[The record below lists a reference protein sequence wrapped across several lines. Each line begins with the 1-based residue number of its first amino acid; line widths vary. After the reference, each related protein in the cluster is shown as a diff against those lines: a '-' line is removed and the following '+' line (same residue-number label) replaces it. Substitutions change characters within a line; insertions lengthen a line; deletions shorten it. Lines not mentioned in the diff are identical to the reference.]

1 MAMYQIECA
10 YTCHTGNIR
19 ANNEDNFWCFGES
32 LPVNNEGTKGI
43 CSKII
48 SGNRVPAMAVFDGMG
63 GESCGE
69 IAAFLA
75 SEEFGKFYNAN
86 KRMLRDMPEDFIDGV
101 CEKDESGSMQ
111 IWDRASY
118 SELWEAQWR
127 CSSLHRSLCLPAI
140 LGTAGFILWT
150 GGKLQQISTDHVLGG
165 TAVGKAPLTQYLGLP
180 EELQR
185 LEPSVTEIEH
195 KEGYRYLLCSDGV
208 TDMLSDSEIEAIL
221 SQDMEISEIVNDLLE
236 SALQKG
242 GRDNVTI
249 VLCEVQKL
257 DTSPQNERM
266 DEKSE
271 R

>member
-86 KRMLRDMPEDFIDGV
+86 KRMLRDMPEDFIDDV
-101 CEKDESGSMQ
+101 CEKMNQAVCRYGTDHHIWSMGSTM
-111 IWDRASY
+111 AM
-118 SELWEAQWR
+118 L
-127 CSSLHRSLCLPAI
+127 L
-140 LGTAGFILWT
+140 F
-150 GGKLQQISTDHVLGG
+150 QQISTDHVFGG

-221 SQDMEISEIVNDLLE
+221 SQDMEIPEIVNDLLKN
-236 SALQKG
+236 ALQKG

-257 DTSPQNERM
+257 DTIRRM
-266 DEKSE
+266 KEWMKNLKDKK
-271 R
+271 

>member
-86 KRMLRDMPEDFIDGV
+86 KRMLRDMPEDFIDDV
-101 CEKDESGSMQ
+101 CEKMNQAVCRYGTEHHIWSMGSTM
-111 IWDRASY
+111 AM
-118 SELWEAQWR
+118 LL
-127 CSSLHRSLCLPAI
+127 LHQSLCLPAI
-140 LGTAGFILWT
+140 LGTAGFILWMAVSFSRFPQT
-150 GGKLQQISTDHVLGG
+150 MFLVVRQLGK
-165 TAVGKAPLTQYLGLP
+165 P
-180 EELQR
+180 R
-185 LEPSVTEIEH
+185 
-195 KEGYRYLLCSDGV
+195 
-208 TDMLSDSEIEAIL
+208 
-221 SQDMEISEIVNDLLE
+221 
-236 SALQKG
+236 
-242 GRDNVTI
+242 
-249 VLCEVQKL
+249 
-257 DTSPQNERM
+257 
-266 DEKSE
+266 
-271 R
+271 